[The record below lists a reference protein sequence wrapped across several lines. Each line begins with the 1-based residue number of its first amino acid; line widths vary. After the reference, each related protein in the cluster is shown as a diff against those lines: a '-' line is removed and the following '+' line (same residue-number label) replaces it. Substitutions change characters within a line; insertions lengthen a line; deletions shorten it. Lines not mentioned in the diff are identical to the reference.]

1 MKAQFHSQT
10 IVKQALFAK
19 LIEKEVFWYV
29 FTEMQSTIS

>member
-19 LIEKEVFWYV
+19 LIEKEVF
-29 FTEMQSTIS
+29 